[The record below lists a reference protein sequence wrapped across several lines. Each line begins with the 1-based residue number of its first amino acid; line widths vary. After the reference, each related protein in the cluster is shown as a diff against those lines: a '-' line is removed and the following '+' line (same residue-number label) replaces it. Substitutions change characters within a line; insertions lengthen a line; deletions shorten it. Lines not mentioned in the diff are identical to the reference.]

1 LDKKQLYQVITIM
14 TGKRVVI
21 TGMGVIAPNGIGI
34 ERFWDSLA
42 NGRSGIGKI
51 TRFNA
56 VSYPSQIAGE
66 VRDFN
71 PLDYMSAKSV
81 RRMDRF
87 SQFAVACVRMALD
100 DSRLEITQDNSDKVG
115 IALGSALGGFP
126 TAEEQYAIFMEKG
139 LKRVD
144 PLLAIKPFSGGSAS
158 QVSIE
163 FGIRGYSNT
172 IGGGCAVGSD
182 SVGYAFHTIRNDLA
196 QIMVTGASEA
206 PIAPLTFGAFSLIG
220 ALSKKNGDP
229 ARASRPF
236 DKQRDGF
243 VMSEG
248 AAVLI
253 LENLEHA
260 LKRNAPI
267 YGEIVGYGTT
277 NDGYH
282 MVQPSPTGEQ
292 AKRAIQMALLEA
304 NMESKQI
311 DYINAHGSS
320 TPLNDKIE
328 TKVIKE
334 VFGEHAYEV
343 PVSSIKSMIGHSLGA
358 AGSIELVASV
368 LTIKNEFI
376 PPTINYEFPDPE
388 CDLDYVPNR
397 GRRTSVK
404 TVLTNSY
411 GFGGKNS
418 AIIIKKFSFS

>member
-1 LDKKQLYQVITIM
+1 METVDRR
-14 TGKRVVI
+14 RVVI
-21 TGMGVIAPNGIGI
+21 TGMGVIAPNGIGLKS
-34 ERFWDSLA
+34 FWDALV
-42 NGRSGIGKI
+42 NGQSGIGNI
-51 TRFNA
+51 TRFDA
-56 VSYPSQIAGE
+56 ASYSSRIAGE
-66 VRDFN
+66 VKDFD
-71 PLDYMSAKSV
+71 PLDYMGAKSV

-87 SQFAVACVRMALD
+87 SQFAVACVRMAVD
-100 DSRLEITQDNSDKVG
+100 DSKLEITQNNSDKIG

-126 TAEEQYAIFMEKG
+126 MAEEQYAIFMERG

-182 SVGYAFHTIRNDLA
+182 SVGYAFHTIRNQLA
-196 QIMVTGASEA
+196 EVMVTGASEA

-229 ARASRPF
+229 TSASRPF
-236 DKQRDGF
+236 DKKRDGF

-248 AAVLI
+248 AAALVLET
-253 LENLEHA
+253 LDHA

-267 YGEIVGYGTT
+267 YAEIIGYGTS

-292 AKRAIQMALLEA
+292 AKRAIQMALSEA
-304 NMESKQI
+304 NIGSEEI
-311 DYINAHGSS
+311 DYVNAHGSS
-320 TPLNDKIE
+320 TPLNDRIE
-328 TKVIKE
+328 TTVIKE
-334 VFGEHAYEV
+334 VLGERAYEV
-343 PVSSIKSMIGHSLGA
+343 PVSSIKSMTGHCLGA
-358 AGSIELVASV
+358 AGSIETVASV
-368 LTIKNEFI
+368 LTIKNQFI

-388 CDLDYVPNR
+388 CDLDYVPNH
-397 GRRTSVK
+397 GRKTSVN
-404 TVLTNSY
+404 TVLTSSY

-418 AIIIKKFSFS
+418 ALLLKKFSFDKY

>member
-1 LDKKQLYQVITIM
+1 M
-14 TGKRVVI
+14 TRKRVVI

-196 QIMVTGASEA
+196 EIMVTGASEA

>member
-1 LDKKQLYQVITIM
+1 M

-56 VSYPSQIAGE
+56 VSYSSQIAGE
-66 VRDFN
+66 VKDFN
-71 PLDYMSAKSV
+71 PLDYMSGKSV

-126 TAEEQYAIFMEKG
+126 MAEEQYAIFMEKG

-196 QIMVTGASEA
+196 EIMVTGASEA

-320 TPLNDKIE
+320 TPLNDKVE

-358 AGSIELVASV
+358 AGSIEMVASA
-368 LTIKNEFI
+368 LTIKNQFI